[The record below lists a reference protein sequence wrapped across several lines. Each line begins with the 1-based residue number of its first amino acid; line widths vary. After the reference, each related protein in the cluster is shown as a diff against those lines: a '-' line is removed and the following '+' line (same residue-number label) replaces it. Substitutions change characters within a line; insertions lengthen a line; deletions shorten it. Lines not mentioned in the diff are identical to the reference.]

1 MKYRCVG
8 AWSAWALPQS
18 KHDQLCPQPV
28 VSERFGASNTRASQ
42 HHVATN
48 LGFTLALV
56 ASLGTLQGL
65 GGQGSRI
72 NDRFFLGASA
82 FAI

>member
-1 MKYRCVG
+1 MRQGPLRPGIAAVL
-8 AWSAWALPQS
+8 ARPVLPATS
-18 KHDQLCPQPV
+18 RV
-28 VSERFGASNTRASQ
+28 RAIGTSNTRASQ

-48 LGFTLALV
+48 LGFTLSLG